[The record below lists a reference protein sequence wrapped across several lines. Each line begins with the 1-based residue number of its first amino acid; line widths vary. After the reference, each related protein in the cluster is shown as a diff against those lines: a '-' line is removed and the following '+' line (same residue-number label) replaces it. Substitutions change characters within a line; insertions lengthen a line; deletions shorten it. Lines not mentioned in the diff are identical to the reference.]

1 MYDSQIMAS
10 RVKALAEIKNISIK
24 DLMDK
29 CGLGVNALQQASK
42 TENGMKA
49 KNLFTI
55 AEILECSV
63 DYLLG
68 RTDSPAE
75 SKNVVQNNVT
85 GDNNNDVSISVND
98 TSYSEQQEQIGK
110 VMAGLTPRQRVDLM
124 KTIYQFADEHG
135 IIIE

>member
-1 MYDSQIMAS
+1 MNDKDNSPVYELIAKLCKEKGTSPT
-10 RVKALAEIKNISIK
+10 ALCTEITGSKGNLRTWQKGSINPVSLTK
-24 DLMDK
+24 
-29 CGLGVNALQQASK
+29 
-42 TENGMKA
+42 
-49 KNLFTI
+49 I
-55 AEILECSV
+55 A
-63 DYLLG
+63 DYFNVSTDYILG
-68 RTDSPAE
+68 RTDSPTE
-75 SKNVVQNNVT
+75 KHVVQNNVT